1 MEQVMYGVT
10 IMKRSRIMCKEF
22 NIMII
27 ANYENH
33 VSEKRQIEF
42 LNQMTSL
49 LARYQY
55 DITDVVIKKEMVE

>member
-1 MEQVMYGVT
+1 
-10 IMKRSRIMCKEF
+10 MCKEF